1 MKIKMRTERNK
12 ASGLEDL
19 FVVMLEARMR
29 SHKETLDHTKRTH
42 NQAHT
47 HKHTSSDAYRHIFI

>member
-1 MKIKMRTERNK
+1 MSTERNK

-19 FVVMLEARMR
+19 FVVMLEAEMR
-29 SHKETLDHTKRTH
+29 IHKETLDHTKRTH